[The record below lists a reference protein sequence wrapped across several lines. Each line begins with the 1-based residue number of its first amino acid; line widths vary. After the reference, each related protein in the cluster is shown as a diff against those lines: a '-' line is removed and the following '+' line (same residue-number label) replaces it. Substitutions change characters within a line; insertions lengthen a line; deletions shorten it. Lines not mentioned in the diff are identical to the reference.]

1 MALRA
6 SNDHVDGESEELVL
20 ARDQARATKNWA
32 EADRL
37 RDELEQRGWVVE
49 DSVTG
54 TLIRRP

>member
-1 MALRA
+1 LALRA
-6 SNDHVDGESEELVL
+6 SNDRVDGESEELVL

-49 DSVTG
+49 DSGTG